1 MKTEERRVGVPWVL
15 STPEQVEAFKRDWEV
30 HGLTLREM
38 AAMHG
43 FRNINSVT
51 RAAKRLGLAPRRGGR
66 PKGSGHALK
75 GGRWVFDPKRRVQV
89 WVSDTREDRA
99 A

>member
-1 MKTEERRVGVPWVL
+1 VL
-15 STPEQVEAFKRDWEV
+15 STPEQVEAFKQDWEV

-51 RAAKRLGLAPRRGGR
+51 RAAKRLGLKPRPGGR
-66 PKGSGHALK
+66 EPRALVGGH
-75 GGRWVFDPKRRVQV
+75 WEKRGLVMV
-89 WVSDTREDRA
+89 WVEDGA